1 MTKVLMVVTNNDQ
14 LGNTGSKTGVYLSEF
29 LHPYNAFKQA
39 GFDIDIASPKGGIAP
54 LDPHSLSDMESS
66 RAEELLSKTLPLNTV
81 DKNHYDA
88 VLVVGGHGT
97 MWDLPDN
104 SELHSIIRSTAKAGG
119 IVSSVCHGS
128 SVLAKIKK
136 EDGGYLL
143 AGKRVTGFSNA
154 EESTV
159 GADKVVPFLVESALI
174 ECGALYES
182 ADIFQAKVVQDGQF
196 ITGQNPASSEAL
208 AQKICDC
215 INSESELTAAV
226 R

>member
-14 LGNTGSKTGVYLSEF
+14 LGTTGSKTGVYLSEF

-39 GFDIDIASPKGGIAP
+39 GFDIDIGSPKGGMAP

-66 RAEELLSKTLPLNTV
+66 RAEQLLSKTLPINTLS
-81 DKNHYDA
+81 DNMYD
-88 VLVVGGHGT
+88 VVFVVGGHGT

-104 SELHSIIRSTAKAGG
+104 NVLHEIILSTAKSGG

-136 EDGGYLL
+136 EDGAYLL

-159 GADKVVPFLVESALI
+159 GADKVVPFLVESALT

-182 ADIFQAKVVQDGQF
+182 ADIFQSKVVQDGQF

-208 AQKICDC
+208 AQKICQC
-215 INSESELTAAV
+215 IHSDSPLAAAA